1 MGRKERG
8 EEMNKIN
15 MILFYICAGCC
26 AWEWSLNN
34 QAIAIW
40 MGFVALGNLFYAFF
54 GEDDY

>member
-8 EEMNKIN
+8 EEMKKIN
-15 MILFYICAGCC
+15 MILFYICAMCC

-40 MGFVALGNLFYAFF
+40 LAFVALGNLFYAFF
-54 GEDDY
+54 GDDY